1 MATQQQVV
9 IRSLGDLQGHSKLAA
24 YCRSCRHSQFLDLEA
39 LSTRYGTDFSLQSLR
54 ARLRC
59 SRCGCRRP
67 EVMHVWDNGAAYAG
81 S

>member
-1 MATQQQVV
+1 MQQKLVV
-9 IRSLGDLQGHSKLAA
+9 RTIGDLEGCSKLAA

-39 LSTRYGTDFSLQSLR
+39 LRTRYGADLSLQSLR

-67 EVMHVWDNGAAYAG
+67 EVMHVWDNVAAYAG
-81 S
+81 R